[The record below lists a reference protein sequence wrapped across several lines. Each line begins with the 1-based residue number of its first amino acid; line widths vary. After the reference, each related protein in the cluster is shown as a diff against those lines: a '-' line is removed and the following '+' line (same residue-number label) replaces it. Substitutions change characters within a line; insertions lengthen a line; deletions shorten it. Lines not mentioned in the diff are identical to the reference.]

1 MLAGFAPPCA
11 KSIAEPAMTTM
22 PATKPINLLV
32 IINRFVCSDGSIKA
46 APGGQHFS
54 SMTIRCQARL
64 HRNTVATHYER
75 RGVTVVFQGPL
86 TSILSPQV
94 MGEAEKIDT
103 VAKVKFGDSA
113 VARCVLG
120 KGSTRMGRLA
130 LTSANIDRAVR
141 F

>member
-1 MLAGFAPPCA
+1 M
-11 KSIAEPAMTTM
+11 
-22 PATKPINLLV
+22 
-32 IINRFVCSDGSIKA
+32 
-46 APGGQHFS
+46 
-54 SMTIRCQARL
+54 
-64 HRNTVATHYER
+64 HYER